1 MWGGFMRYEN
11 LSLERRRAISKNADA
26 YNKENYKTITVRLLP
41 ETFEK
46 LEQIIKKEGLSKNK
60 AINKLIEEYK
70 KP

>member
-1 MWGGFMRYEN
+1 MRYEN

-46 LEQIIKKEGLSKNK
+46 LEQIIKKEGLSRNK

>member
-1 MWGGFMRYEN
+1 MRYEN

-46 LEQIIKKEGLSKNK
+46 LEQIIKKEGLSRNK
-60 AINKLIEEYK
+60 AINKLIEEHK

>member
-1 MWGGFMRYEN
+1 MRYEN